1 MEDVASSLSVISR
14 YIVSKLDVD
23 EDAKF
28 SSWIFNLFGDQ
39 DDSLVLTM
47 LRALQ
52 LYKLVHNIAIPP
64 TNVNCIKN
72 KGESKLESAENID
85 ILNVLNPHVIFVNFL
100 DSVTFDPNLLLDL
113 LMSNETCFLEY
124 LVQYI
129 RLILSDWDKFFAS
142 TSAINLDKMVDDEE
156 GEEEGEEESESQ
168 TEDEVSREK
177 QMDLNQH
184 IRENEACEISTHAIK
199 ECKIETDEQRICG
212 EEQQT
217 KTNEVTNDSNKVH
230 RDDSADSLSPTG
242 RVKVGQEKVLSPNH
256 QMLFTEQSIDDNVD
270 DYSSELKKRKLTH
283 PDCQNNSSLT
293 FPEVLHHC
301 SSEDLDEHPVKK
313 NSTLD
318 EIMTVLIRLRF
329 SVEKMSTKG
338 LFPYNV
344 VPLLRLL
351 EQLEDK
357 YEQ

>member
-28 SSWIFNLFGDQ
+28 SSWIFSLFGDQ

-52 LYKLVHNIAIPP
+52 LYKLVHDIAIPP

-72 KGESKLESAENID
+72 NGESKLESAENTD
-85 ILNVLNPHVIFVNFL
+85 ILNVLNPHVIFINFL

-142 TSAINLDKMVDDEE
+142 TSAVKLDKMVDDEE
-156 GEEEGEEESESQ
+156 GEEEGEEGSESQ

-177 QMDLNQH
+177 QMDLKQH
-184 IRENEACEISTHAIK
+184 IRENEACEISTQAIK
-199 ECKIETDEQRICG
+199 ECG

-230 RDDSADSLSPTG
+230 REDSADSISPTS
-242 RVKVGQEKVLSPNH
+242 RVKVGQEKVVSPNH

-283 PDCQNNSSLT
+283 PDCQNNSSLN

-301 SSEDLDEHPVKK
+301 SSKDLVEHPVKK